1 VTLQARAAGISLYY
15 IDINLFSPGARNEK
29 IAARIRMRTDQEK
42 SMKPVRFSSIA
53 VPVFMLGLLSS
64 AAWRQA
70 ASGAKTPYPAMAPLQ
85 QYLMP
90 EAAEIALARSAG
102 PESISRDAEV
112 VVLREHGYETAVHGS
127 KGHGSNGFVCLVE
140 RGWTAPLDNSDFWNP
155 RLRGPLCLNA
165 AAART
170 YLPITI
176 MKTKLILEGKSAA
189 AMSHAIESALDTRQL
204 PPLEPGAM
212 CYMLSKQQY
221 LGDSGKNWRPHV
233 MFFVAQAAA
242 KDRDWGA
249 NVEASPILA
258 SDDAQDRMIIF
269 MIPVRSWSDG
279 TPDSPGGH

>member
-1 VTLQARAAGISLYY
+1 
-15 IDINLFSPGARNEK
+15 
-29 IAARIRMRTDQEK
+29 
-42 SMKPVRFSSIA
+42 MKPARVSSIA
-53 VPVFMLGLLSS
+53 VPVFMLAFLSS
-64 AAWRQA
+64 AAWPQPA
-70 ASGAKTPYPAMAPLQ
+70 ASATTPYPTMAPLQ

-90 EAAEIALARSAG
+90 DQAAEIALARSAG

-112 VVLREHGYETAVHGS
+112 LVLREHGYETAV
-127 KGHGSNGFVCLVE
+127 HGSNGFVCLVE
-140 RGWTAPLDNSDFWNP
+140 RGWTAPLDNPDFWNP

-170 YLPITI
+170 YLPITL

-221 LGDSGKNWRPHV
+221 LGDSGKNWHPHV
-233 MFFVAQAAA
+233 MFFVAQGAA
-242 KDRDWGA
+242 KDSDWGA
-249 NVEASPILA
+249 NLDASPVLA

-269 MIPVRSWSDG
+269 MIPVRTWSDR
-279 TPDSPGGH
+279 TPDSPAAH